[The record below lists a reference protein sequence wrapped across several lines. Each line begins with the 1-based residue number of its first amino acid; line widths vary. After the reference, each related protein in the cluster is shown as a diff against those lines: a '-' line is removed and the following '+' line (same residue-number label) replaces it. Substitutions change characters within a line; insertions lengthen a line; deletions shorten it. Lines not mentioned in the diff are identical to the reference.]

1 MSCYHPPNAFRVR
14 WCSLSRRQVLCMHKT
29 WNGVYR
35 IHMFGIYPMCVR
47 MVLHIAGVC
56 SLSFRSCSFFVRC
69 TRPVFVANTF
79 LWGLHHR
86 IAYFCIRWCTLTQTV
101 LVSHYTGSVF
111 RIRNGWYFSKS
122 VSVRQCSFYV
132 LHMSC
137 YYPPNAFRV
146 RWCLFSPSTIRFKFC
161 ACTKL
166 ADGLNEH
173 HLTRNAFGGW

>member
-1 MSCYHPPNAFRVR
+1 MFVKSIG
-14 WCSLSRRQVLCMHKT
+14 MHKT